1 VIAAIA
7 GLPSARDA
15 AAHGDAGPDGVDL
28 PVVVIDPGHGG
39 IDPGAS
45 AGDGTFEK
53 DVVLDVA
60 LQLASALRE
69 TQRYE
74 VRLTRADDTFL
85 KLKDRVD
92 FARHAKADLFI
103 SLHAD
108 ALASNPKVGGLSV
121 YTLSENASDKEA
133 EALASKENRADVIG
147 GVDLTSESD
156 DVTMILIDLA
166 QRETMNQSI
175 QFAHSITNV
184 LKGDT
189 RMVKNG
195 IRQAGFRVLKA
206 PDVCSV
212 LIELGYLS
220 NAADLKRITSE
231 TWRAE
236 FADGLAKA
244 VDQHFALYGEQRSA
258 WRQ

>member
-1 VIAAIA
+1 
-7 GLPSARDA
+7 
-15 AAHGDAGPDGVDL
+15 
-28 PVVVIDPGHGG
+28 
-39 IDPGAS
+39 
-45 AGDGTFEK
+45 
-53 DVVLDVA
+53 
-60 LQLASALRE
+60 
-69 TQRYE
+69 
-74 VRLTRADDTFL
+74 
-85 KLKDRVD
+85 
-92 FARHAKADLFI
+92 
-103 SLHAD
+103 
-108 ALASNPKVGGLSV
+108 LSV